1 MSTETTTAT
10 AEAPATPAPA
20 AKTAPAKAKAAP
32 KKTASK
38 PKAKTTAKPAAGLT
52 GPQHRVLKAL
62 AKSKN
67 PLTRKQIAEKAFNG
81 NSVNFV
87 PILDPMVGTL
97 LRKHE
102 LGGDD
107 QPDVPKETVFEIT
120 AAGRR
125 EAEKAPPVTAR
136 TNGAANHAHLKAG
149 QVITREYNGKEVKVK
164 VTADGFEYKGKTY
177 PSLTAAAQA
186 VRGTDQA
193 VNGWQFFRLIKNGD
207 GK

>member
-1 MSTETTTAT
+1 MSTENATAV
-10 AEAPATPAPA
+10 AEAPATTPTPTAKAPA
-20 AKTAPAKAKAAP
+20 
-32 KKTASK
+32 K
-38 PKAKTTAKPAAGLT
+38 PKAKTVKKAAAKPKAKPAEGLT

-62 AKSKN
+62 AKSSK
-67 PLTRKQIAEKAFNG
+67 PLTRKQISEKAFNG
-81 NSVNFV
+81 NSINFV

-107 QPDVPKETVFEIT
+107 QPDAPRETVFEIT

-125 EAEKAPPVTAR
+125 EAAKAPPVTTR

-149 QVITREYNGKEVKVK
+149 QVITREFKGKEYKVK

-177 PSLTAAAQA
+177 TSLTAAAQA
-186 VRGTDQA
+186 VRGNDGA
-193 VNGWQFFRLIKNGD
+193 VNGWAFFGLVKNGD